1 MNQSDELDRLR
12 ELFLSAPES
21 EATRLLAIAGSLG
34 LIAVVMWLVRRRALR
49 EEHTPV
55 WIAISTGLVLVSV
68 VPGLLRAITKV
79 IGAWTPSSTLFFLGE
94 VCLVLLA
101 LSFAVR
107 LSKTSVQLKELAQEL
122 AILRATLD
130 AREREGPG
138 TPSSR

>member
-1 MNQSDELDRLR
+1 
-12 ELFLSAPES
+12 
-21 EATRLLAIAGSLG
+21 
-34 LIAVVMWLVRRRALR
+34 MWLVRRRALR
-49 EEHTPV
+49 EEHTPI

-68 VPGLLRAITKV
+68 VPGLLRKITQL

-107 LSKTSVQLKELAQEL
+107 LSRTSVQLKELAQEL

-130 AREREGPG
+130 PG
-138 TPSSR
+138 ALPSSDPPSPD